1 MPRGLGEVQVVLE
14 LGRQRAQL
22 LLLDGDARAL
32 GLADA
37 PRLFL
42 EALAQQVRLLVAGDV
57 GEIKVRCRGDI
68 GEV

>member
-1 MPRGLGEVQVVLE
+1 MPRRLGEVQVVLE

-37 PRLFL
+37 ARLLL
-42 EALAQQVRLLVAGDV
+42 EPLAQQVRLLVAADV
-57 GEIKVRCRGDI
+57 GEVKVRYREI
-68 GEV
+68 